1 MFRRQWSI
9 QSAIWE
15 TELQERK
22 IIIMALVV
30 SVSIVT
36 MTWRPHLAIFCTTLS
51 HTPYK
56 LQLPTEPPQSPP
68 PCTVHAVCNGDTAM
82 SHTGTRHYKMFLCI
96 QQSLTTNSR
105 IMSYDMDYAI
115 VILNKLVISN
125 TPPVITNNFP
135 SINILLLTV

>member
-105 IMSYDMDYAI
+105 IMIFLSCSSVSHIADWMDHCLRNMSTVESI
-115 VILNKLVISN
+115 KNK
-125 TPPVITNNFP
+125 
-135 SINILLLTV
+135 